1 MECIMRM
8 MRVLVAATLFALGI
22 SSTSATSESYS
33 IGPGDK
39 LELRVLEWQPLEN
52 RVVEWESMRAELA
65 VDSDGM
71 VSVPFI
77 GQVEARF
84 LSPMELSTAIS
95 ERLQQ
100 RFAVASSI
108 DASVQVMTYQPVYIT
123 GSVGSPGEY
132 PFRPGLTAAQLIA
145 QAARR
150 SSELD
155 LRDILNREGTIDLL
169 NLERKRLAIRRAM
182 LQASIED
189 RDSLSLPQGL
199 DPADL
204 DSDMVEGENEVLRLR
219 QERRARELAA
229 LDNQIE
235 LLQSE
240 LDALIESAA
249 AQQRLLESAQRE
261 YDNVQSLAEGG
272 LAIGAR
278 VAESERN
285 LILSGSQVLNIS
297 TAILEARQEISLA
310 EAEKVALRDREWME
324 DMRELQKVESELERV
339 LTTLK
344 TQQRIAVAETGM
356 SLSEQELGGAEEAL
370 TVTITRQ
377 GRTGTRELSGE
388 QTVLAPGDV
397 VHVDAPAMRATRLLD
412 GTVAPSQ

>member
-1 MECIMRM
+1 MISALLALSP
-8 MRVLVAATLFALGI
+8 VFGPAAADT
-22 SSTSATSESYS
+22 YS

-52 RVVEWESMRAELA
+52 RVLEWESMRAELA

-77 GQVEARF
+77 GQVEAQL
-84 LSPMELSTAIS
+84 LSPADLSRMIS

-100 RFAVASSI
+100 RFAVPAAL
-108 DASVQVMTYQPVYIT
+108 DASVQVVTYRPVYVT
-123 GSVGSPGEY
+123 GAVRSPGEY

-145 QAARR
+145 QAARTNA
-150 SSELD
+150 EVD
-155 LRDILNREGTIDLL
+155 MRDILNREGSMELL
-169 NLERKRLAIRRAM
+169 SLESKRLAIRRAM
-182 LQASIED
+182 LLAAIED
-189 RDSLSLPQGL
+189 RDSIALPQGL
-199 DPADL
+199 NAAAWAPEIVA
-204 DSDMVEGENEVLRLR
+204 GENEVLRLR
-219 QERRARELAA
+219 QQRRARELEA

-249 AQQRLLESAQRE
+249 AQERLLESAQRE

-285 LILSGSQVLNIS
+285 LILAGSQILNMS
-297 TAILEARQEISLA
+297 TAILQARQEISLA
-310 EAEKVALRDREWME
+310 EAEKVALRDREWLE
-324 DMRELQKVESELERV
+324 DTRELQKVEGELERV

-356 SLSEQELGGAEEAL
+356 VLVEREAEEAQGL
-370 TVTITRQ
+370 TVTVVRQTREGMQ
-377 GRTGTRELSGE
+377 ELSGE
-388 QTVLAPGDV
+388 DTVLAPGDV
-397 VHVDAPAMRATRLLD
+397 VHVEAPALRATQLLD
-412 GTVAPSQ
+412 GARAPSQ

>member
-1 MECIMRM
+1 M
-8 MRVLVAATLFALGI
+8 MRRIAMISALLALSPVFGPAAADT
-22 SSTSATSESYS
+22 YS

-52 RVVEWESMRAELA
+52 RVLEWESMRAELA

-77 GQVEARF
+77 GQVEAQL
-84 LSPMELSTAIS
+84 LSPADLSRMIS

-100 RFAVASSI
+100 RFAVPAAL
-108 DASVQVMTYQPVYIT
+108 DASVQVVTYRPVYVT
-123 GSVGSPGEY
+123 GAVRSPGEY

-145 QAARR
+145 QAARTNA
-150 SSELD
+150 EVD
-155 LRDILNREGTIDLL
+155 MRDILNREGSMELL
-169 NLERKRLAIRRAM
+169 SLESKRLAIRRAM
-182 LQASIED
+182 LLAAIED
-189 RDSLSLPQGL
+189 RDSIALPQGL
-199 DPADL
+199 NAAAWAPEIVA
-204 DSDMVEGENEVLRLR
+204 GENEVLRLR
-219 QERRARELAA
+219 QQRRARELEA

-249 AQQRLLESAQRE
+249 AQERLLESAQRE

-285 LILSGSQVLNIS
+285 LILAGSQILNMS
-297 TAILEARQEISLA
+297 TAILQARQEISLA
-310 EAEKVALRDREWME
+310 EAEKVALRDREWLE
-324 DMRELQKVESELERV
+324 DTRELQKVEGELERV

-356 SLSEQELGGAEEAL
+356 VLVEREAEEAQGL
-370 TVTITRQ
+370 TVTVVRQTREGMQ
-377 GRTGTRELSGE
+377 ELSGE
-388 QTVLAPGDV
+388 DTVLAPGDV
-397 VHVDAPAMRATRLLD
+397 VHVEAPALRATQLLD
-412 GTVAPSQ
+412 GARAPSQ

>member
-1 MECIMRM
+1 M
-8 MRVLVAATLFALGI
+8 MRRIAMISALLALAPVFGPAAADT
-22 SSTSATSESYS
+22 YS

-52 RVVEWESMRAELA
+52 RVLEWESMRAELA

-77 GQVEARF
+77 GQVEAQL
-84 LSPMELSTAIS
+84 LSPADLSRMIS

-100 RFAVASSI
+100 RFAVPAAL
-108 DASVQVMTYQPVYIT
+108 DASVQVVTYRPVYVT
-123 GSVGSPGEY
+123 GAVRSPGEY

-145 QAARR
+145 QAARTNA
-150 SSELD
+150 EVD
-155 LRDILNREGTIDLL
+155 MRDILNREGSMELL
-169 NLERKRLAIRRAM
+169 SLESKRLAIRRAM
-182 LQASIED
+182 LLAAIED
-189 RDSLSLPQGL
+189 RDSIALPQGL
-199 DPADL
+199 NAAAWAPEIVA
-204 DSDMVEGENEVLRLR
+204 GENEVLRLR
-219 QERRARELAA
+219 QQRRARELEA

-249 AQQRLLESAQRE
+249 AQERLLESAQRE

-285 LILSGSQVLNIS
+285 LILAGSQILNMS
-297 TAILEARQEISLA
+297 TAILQARQEISLA
-310 EAEKVALRDREWME
+310 EAEKVALRDREWLE
-324 DMRELQKVESELERV
+324 DTRELQKVEGELERV

-356 SLSEQELGGAEEAL
+356 VLVEREAEEAQGL
-370 TVTITRQ
+370 TVTVVRQTREGMQ
-377 GRTGTRELSGE
+377 ELSGE
-388 QTVLAPGDV
+388 DTVLAPGDV
-397 VHVDAPAMRATRLLD
+397 VHVEAPALRATQLLD
-412 GTVAPSQ
+412 GARAPSQ